1 MSCASIF
8 CSGCC
13 VSYSPLRLRLIF
25 SNVNIFE
32 EDDTLLSEDSV
43 EGNKAIVIQMHPL
56 LLFDGEDTQGLGRGV
71 FYCKEYTRMVKCN
84 AHVVVCVWSSERD
97 FVLCVG

>member
-1 MSCASIF
+1 MSIN
-8 CSGCC
+8 
-13 VSYSPLRLRLIF
+13 L
-25 SNVNIFE
+25 E

-43 EGNKAIVIQMHPL
+43 EGNKAIVIIQMHPL
-56 LLFDGEDTQGLGRGV
+56 LLFDGEDMQGLGRGV